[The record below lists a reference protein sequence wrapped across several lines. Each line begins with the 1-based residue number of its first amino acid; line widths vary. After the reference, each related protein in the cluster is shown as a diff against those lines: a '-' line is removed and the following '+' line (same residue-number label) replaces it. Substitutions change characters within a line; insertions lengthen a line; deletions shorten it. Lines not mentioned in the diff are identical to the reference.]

1 MKKQEP
7 RPLTTWEPKIGNGI
21 YSFISGI
28 DFIKDD
34 VDRQKEVI
42 NETKRILSRCAN
54 PSLTVD
60 RKCCLVLGQVQSGK
74 TLSFTSVIALA
85 RDNKISFTVLL

>member
-34 VDRQKEVI
+34 VVI
-42 NETKRILSRCAN
+42 PLQVLSYQE
-54 PSLTVD
+54 
-60 RKCCLVLGQVQSGK
+60 CLELM
-74 TLSFTSVIALA
+74 
-85 RDNKISFTVLL
+85 NKSEWSKPFE